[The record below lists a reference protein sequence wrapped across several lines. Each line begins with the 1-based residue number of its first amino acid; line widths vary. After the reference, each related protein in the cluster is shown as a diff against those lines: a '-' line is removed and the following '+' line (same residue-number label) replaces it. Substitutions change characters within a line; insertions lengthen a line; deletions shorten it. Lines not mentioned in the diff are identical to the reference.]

1 DTVYPNGIST
11 SLPQDVQN
19 DYVHS
24 MVGLENVKILQPGYA
39 IEYDFIDPRSL
50 NEDLSLKDLA
60 GLYLAGQIN
69 GTTGYEEAAAQGM
82 VAGLNAAA
90 RVLDDEKVLFSRT
103 TSYIGVMVDDLIR
116 RGVTEPYRMFTSR
129 AEFRLSLRADNAD
142 QRLTPLA
149 IERGFCSKLR
159 YTAFM
164 TKRNKLDSAL
174 DEMREAQFTPR
185 EIQNARIKINQD
197 GTRRSIFDIL
207 AFPEISVDDLVAL
220 WPRMMDFD
228 PSITKQV
235 SIEALYS
242 NYIDRQER
250 DLLSVQKDEAH
261 VIPVDFEYSDL
272 SGLSNELKLKLGKAR
287 PSNLAQAAK
296 VDGMTPAALMLVL
309 AKLKQR
315 SRAKAS

>member
-1 DTVYPNGIST
+1 
-11 SLPQDVQN
+11 
-19 DYVHS
+19 
-24 MVGLENVKILQPGYA
+24 
-39 IEYDFIDPRSL
+39 
-50 NEDLSLKDLA
+50 
-60 GLYLAGQIN
+60 
-69 GTTGYEEAAAQGM
+69 
-82 VAGLNAAA
+82 
-90 RVLDDEKVLFSRT
+90 
-103 TSYIGVMVDDLIR
+103 
-116 RGVTEPYRMFTSR
+116 
-129 AEFRLSLRADNAD
+129 LSLRADNAD

-164 TKRNKLDSAL
+164 TKRDRLDTAL
-174 DEMREAQFTPR
+174 AEMREAQFTPR
-185 EIQNARIKINQD
+185 EIQNAVIKINQD

-207 AFPEISVDDLVAL
+207 AFPEIGVDDLVTL
-220 WPRMMDFD
+220 WPRLMDFD
-228 PSITKQV
+228 SSITKQV

-261 VIPVDFEYSDL
+261 VIPLDFEYSDL